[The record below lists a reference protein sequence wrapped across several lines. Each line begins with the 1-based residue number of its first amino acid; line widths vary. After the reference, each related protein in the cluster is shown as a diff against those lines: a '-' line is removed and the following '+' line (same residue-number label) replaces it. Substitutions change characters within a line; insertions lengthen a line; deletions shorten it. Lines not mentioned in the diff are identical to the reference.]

1 MRKTDLVDEAL
12 CAAVSEMDKG
22 LIDADLGGGVFK
34 KRVALPGRGKSGGA
48 RTLVATNKEN
58 RWFFVFGFQKNVRAN
73 VNKKELQALQD
84 LATDL
89 LRLDMKQLD
98 AHVNNQL
105 IQEICLDDKN

>member
-1 MRKTDLVDEAL
+1 M
-12 CAAVSEMDKG
+12 
-22 LIDADLGGGVFK
+22 VF
-34 KRVALPGRGKSGGA
+34 RLRIP
-48 RTLVATNKEN
+48 
-58 RWFFVFGFQKNVRAN
+58 KNVRAN